1 MNQTE
6 NKVKI
11 EGILSEI
18 NVREGEFKQKT
29 TNVMMPYLS
38 GDIKVRVNQIVNK
51 VPTEEEVP
59 ISFFVTK
66 EDFNS

>member
-18 NVREGEFKQKT
+18 NVREGDYKC
-29 TNVMMPYLS
+29 
-38 GDIKVRVNQIVNK
+38 DDA
-51 VPTEEEVP
+51 
-59 ISFFVTK
+59 ISFWRYQSQSKVGCK
-66 EDFNS
+66 